1 ALLNKLG
8 RIRAG
13 EDMHLDA
20 PRIENTAKLSGEVQ
34 RKGVQDVGGGEYGRW
49 SGIGYVNYW
58 LRAGNGK
65 KAGTIAAPWYG
76 GDLTAEQSL
85 IEVGKDLYLNA
96 GARKDEHRHLLNEG
110 VIQAGG
116 HGHIGGDVDNRS
128 VVRTVSAME
137 YFKTPLP
144 VSLTALDNRAGLSP
158 ATWNFNST
166 YELLDYLL
174 DQNRYEYIWGVYPT
188 YTEWSVNTLKN
199 LNLGY
204 QAKPAPTAP
213 PMPKAPE
220 LDLRGHTLESAEGRK
235 IFAEYKKQQ
244 GEYEKAKTAVQAVEA
259 YGEATRRVHDQLG
272 QRYGKALGGMDAET
286 KEVDGIIQAF
296 AADLRTV
303 YAKQADQASIDAE
316 TDKVAQRYKSQIDAV
331 RLEAI
336 QPGRVMLA
344 KALSAALGADWR
356 ALGHAELMQRWKD
369 FKAGKRGAN
378 IAFYPKEQTVLA
390 AGAGLTLSNGAVH
403 NGENAAQNRG
413 RPENLKIGAHSA
425 TSVGGSFDALRDVG
439 LEKRLDIDDA
449 LAAVLVNPHI
459 FTRIGAA
466 QASLADGAAGPAL
479 ARQARQAPGTD
490 GMV

>member
-1 ALLNKLG
+1 
-8 RIRAG
+8 

-174 DQNRYEYIWGVYPT
+174 
-188 YTEWSVNTLKN
+188 
-199 LNLGY
+199 
-204 QAKPAPTAP
+204 
-213 PMPKAPE
+213 
-220 LDLRGHTLESAEGRK
+220 
-235 IFAEYKKQQ
+235 
-244 GEYEKAKTAVQAVEA
+244 
-259 YGEATRRVHDQLG
+259 
-272 QRYGKALGGMDAET
+272 
-286 KEVDGIIQAF
+286 
-296 AADLRTV
+296 
-303 YAKQADQASIDAE
+303 
-316 TDKVAQRYKSQIDAV
+316 
-331 RLEAI
+331 
-336 QPGRVMLA
+336 
-344 KALSAALGADWR
+344 
-356 ALGHAELMQRWKD
+356 
-369 FKAGKRGAN
+369 
-378 IAFYPKEQTVLA
+378 
-390 AGAGLTLSNGAVH
+390 
-403 NGENAAQNRG
+403 
-413 RPENLKIGAHSA
+413 
-425 TSVGGSFDALRDVG
+425 
-439 LEKRLDIDDA
+439 
-449 LAAVLVNPHI
+449 
-459 FTRIGAA
+459 
-466 QASLADGAAGPAL
+466 
-479 ARQARQAPGTD
+479 
-490 GMV
+490 

>member
-20 PRIENTAKLSGEVQ
+20 PRIENTAKLSGSIQ
-34 RKGVQDVGGGEYGRW
+34 PKGVQYVGGGKYGRW
-49 SGIGYVNYW
+49 SGIGYVNYH
-58 LRAGNGK
+58 LSSGSGA
-65 KAGTIAAPWYG
+65 IAAPWYG
-76 GDLTAEQSL
+76 SDLTAEQSL

-96 GARKDEHRHLLNEG
+96 DTRKDEHRRLLNEG
-110 VIQAGG
+110 VIQAVG

-128 VVRTVSAME
+128 VMRTVSAME

-144 VSLTALDNRAGLSP
+144 LSMTDIFHNLTPSPLTLTAVDNRAGLSP
-158 ATWNFNST
+158 ASWNFNST

-199 LNLGY
+199 LDLGY

-213 PMPKAPE
+213 PVPKVPT
-220 LDLRGHTLESAEGRK
+220 LDLRGHKLESPEGLK
-235 IFAEYKKQQ
+235 IYGEYKKLQ
-244 GEYEKAKTAVQAVEA
+244 GEYEKAKAAAQAVEA

-272 QRYGKALGGMDAET
+272 QRYGAALGGMDTET
-286 KEVDGIIQAF
+286 QAVDDIIQAF

-303 YAKQADQASIDAE
+303 YAKEAKQATIDAE
-316 TDKVAQRYKSQIDAV
+316 ADKVAQRYKSQIDAV

-369 FKAGKRGAN
+369 FKAGKRGAD

-449 LAAVLVNPHI
+449 
-459 FTRIGAA
+459 
-466 QASLADGAAGPAL
+466 
-479 ARQARQAPGTD
+479 
-490 GMV
+490 